1 MKRLNLLLLML
12 AVAFVSQ
19 VQAVVYLDLDGNK
32 VESSYTAS
40 NDFMEMYLADE
51 RFYAYYEKVAPKA
64 ADFLYEAM
72 KIYLEK

>member
-51 RFYAYYEKVAPKA
+51 PNGDRKSVV
-64 ADFLYEAM
+64 
-72 KIYLEK
+72 